1 MGIAEFYLKINFKNN
16 NYDEFET
23 IYQSFVG
30 EKIFRILDKESELK
44 YMSVEC
50 EFDNLIPSVIIT
62 FNNLFLYKDNIASIE
77 TRGFVKEFIFTNIE
91 EFLYFV
97 FSINKSQLMAYYEQM
112 GYLAIDSEKYYEK
125 RTKLKKYY
133 KKLK

>member
-30 EKIFRILDKESELK
+30 EKMFRILDKEYELK
-44 YMSVEC
+44 YISVEC

-77 TRGFVKEFIFTNIE
+77 TRGFVKEFIFTNI
-91 EFLYFV
+91 
-97 FSINKSQLMAYYEQM
+97 
-112 GYLAIDSEKYYEK
+112 
-125 RTKLKKYY
+125 
-133 KKLK
+133 

>member
-1 MGIAEFYLKINFKNN
+1 M
-16 NYDEFET
+16 
-23 IYQSFVG
+23 
-30 EKIFRILDKESELK
+30 
-44 YMSVEC
+44 EC